1 VRILIRTSKWAI
13 WARRLGSF
21 AVPMTVIPVLLH
33 RERLLASPIF
43 TTLMAIAMLLALA
56 AVFVSIVA
64 LGRLWRTGDLGW
76 GKAFAGLFLGLLCLA
91 PFGWYGYLAA
101 TTPAVTDIA
110 TTDRGLM
117 PLVFEPG
124 TASMPPPKLLSIAE
138 IEANYPNAK
147 TRTYPLDAQQTYAI
161 VLRMIEA
168 RGWDIRMERPPASAG
183 GAGQINAQAV
193 TLPGWRE
200 EAVLRVAGTPG
211 GASVDMRSAS
221 LNALYDFGSNGE
233 RIEEFMMALDNEIT
247 VLLRD
252 NPNANQPVEAEPEAA
267 AAPVEGEN

>member
-1 VRILIRTSKWAI
+1 MRILIRTSKWAI

-21 AVPMTVIPVLLH
+21 AVPMTVIPILLH
-33 RERLLASPIF
+33 RERLLASATF
-43 TTLMAIAMLLALA
+43 STVMAIAALLALA
-56 AVFVSIVA
+56 AVFVAIVA

-91 PFGWYGYLAA
+91 PFGWYGYLGA

-110 TTDRGLM
+110 TAERGLM

-124 TASMPPPKLLSIAE
+124 TADMPPPKLLSAAD
-138 IEANYPNAK
+138 IEARYPNAK

-161 VLRMIEA
+161 VLRMIEE
-168 RGWDIRMERPPASAG
+168 RGWDIRLQRPPATGTSIG
-183 GAGQINAQAV
+183 RINAQVV

-200 EAVLRVAGTPG
+200 EAVLRIAGGPE

-233 RIEEFMMALDNEIT
+233 RIEAFMMALDNEIT

-252 NPNANQPVEAEPEAA
+252 NPNANQPVEAEPEA
-267 AAPVEGEN
+267 PVDPVAGGN